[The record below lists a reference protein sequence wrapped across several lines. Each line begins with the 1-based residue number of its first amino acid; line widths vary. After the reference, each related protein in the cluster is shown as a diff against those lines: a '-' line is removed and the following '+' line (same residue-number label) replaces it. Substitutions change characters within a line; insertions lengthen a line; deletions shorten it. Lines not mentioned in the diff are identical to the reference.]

1 MRCAFPPYPHCGGG
15 HSAARPVSALGMY
28 EGSVKAVLVPIELV
42 CGRRVTHD
50 SQRRI
55 GEIGHQPCRPA
66 YDLDHGTAR
75 PRVYPQCTIASSTA
89 LTVLTI
95 PAVYV
100 WLRDDRRGYGE
111 GFTGSL

>member
-1 MRCAFPPYPHCGGG
+1 MIWIIERLGPAF
-15 HSAARPVSALGMY
+15 
-28 EGSVKAVLVPIELV
+28 I
-42 CGRRVTHD
+42 
-50 SQRRI
+50 
-55 GEIGHQPCRPA
+55 
-66 YDLDHGTAR
+66 LDA
-75 PRVYPQCTIASSTA
+75 PIASSTA